1 MSKGFVHSIKVP
13 RLYKIASKIVRDV
26 QENGASFKSLIF
38 SEKHPNVSGL
48 YALTLNTLQKSDQLN
63 QLIIATKIL
72 INEPRFDPWL
82 ARILITEL
90 IWGKQRLTGN
100 SKPVETVL
108 NYESRLRDALKNIN
122 DSDVAIPQKTVSKP
136 RYVRVNTLLLSVQ
149 EAIENFEYEG
159 WSLLLEYTDYSSYL
173 KLISNLSEPYFTKD
187 YHVPELLVFP
197 HGTSFFN
204 HPSYTNGKV
213 LLQDKASC
221 LPSFILNPPIGSVV
235 LDMCAAPGM
244 KTSHLA
250 AIIQNQGTIY
260 AVEIEDRR
268 YQTLSELLNT
278 TNSSCVR
285 TINKDALC
293 LDSSQCPD
301 VEYILVDPSC
311 SGSGIVDR
319 PKVGKKDGKYEE
331 GRLKSL
337 QAFQVFL
344 LRHALLNFSSVKKVV
359 YSTCS
364 LNREENEDVIDEIL
378 TNIGDAYK
386 LVSIKKY
393 LKKDWL
399 NYSSEDSSCKKKCIY
414 AKPEIDL
421 CNGFFVALFKRNFDV
436 PLPSYTPRTYGTNI
450 ETEYTNFNKNQEIN
464 NEENNENQ
472 ETNNQE
478 NNENQNNNSS
488 SNCKKKKKR
497 KKRKRADNTAEK
509 KKEESIN
516 LEEVNDKED
525 GVMTSEESSKRKRE
539 STSKSTTKK
548 LKT

>member
-1 MSKGFVHSIKVP
+1 MSEGFVHSIKVP
-13 RLYKIASKIVRDV
+13 RIYKLASKIVRDV

-48 YALTLNTLQKSDQLN
+48 YALTSNTLQKSDQLN

-82 ARILITEL
+82 ARVLITEL
-90 IWGKQRLTGN
+90 IWGKKRLTSN
-100 SKPVETVL
+100 AKPIETLL

-159 WSLLLEYTDYSSYL
+159 WSLLLDYTDYSSYL

-197 HGTSFFN
+197 YGTSFFN

-235 LDMCAAPGM
+235 LDMCASPGM

-250 AIIQNQGTIY
+250 AILQNQGTIY
-260 AVEIEDRR
+260 AVEIENRR
-268 YQTLSELLNT
+268 YQTLSELLKT
-278 TNSSCVR
+278 TNSNCVR

-293 LDSSQCPD
+293 LDPSQCPD

-311 SGSGIVDR
+311 SGSGIIDR
-319 PKVGKKDGKYEE
+319 PKMGKKDVKDER
-331 GRLKSL
+331 RLKSL
-337 QAFQVFL
+337 QSFQVFL
-344 LRHALLNFSSVKKVV
+344 LRHALLNFPTVKKVV

-399 NYSSEDSSCKKKCIY
+399 NYSSKDSNCKNKCIY
-414 AKPEIDL
+414 AKPEVDL

-436 PLPSYTPRTYGTNI
+436 PLPLYTPRMHDTSIGTEN
-450 ETEYTNFNKNQEIN
+450 TNFNENKEI
-464 NEENNENQ
+464 
-472 ETNNQE
+472 NNQE

-497 KKRKRADNTAEK
+497 KKRKRADDTEK
-509 KKEESIN
+509 KREEGN
-516 LEEVNDKED
+516 VNPEEINDKEED
-525 GVMTSEESSKRKRE
+525 YVIISEESSKRKHE
-539 STSKSTTKK
+539 SASKSTTKK

>member
-1 MSKGFVHSIKVP
+1 MSTEFIHSVKVP
-13 RLYKIASKIVRDV
+13 RLYKLASKIVQDV
-26 QENGASFKSLIF
+26 QENGASLKTLIF
-38 SEKHPNVSGL
+38 AKKHPNVCGL
-48 YALTLNTLQKSDQLN
+48 YALTLNTLKKSDQLN
-63 QLIIATKIL
+63 QLLIATKVL

-82 ARILITEL
+82 ARVLITEL
-90 IWGKQRLTGN
+90 IWGTQRLTGN
-100 SKPVETVL
+100 SKPIQTIL
-108 NYESRLRDALKNIN
+108 NYESRLRDALKNV

-149 EAIENFEYEG
+149 EAIENFQYEG

-221 LPSFILNPPIGSVV
+221 LPSLILNPPVGSVV

-244 KTSHLA
+244 KTTQLA
-250 AIIQNQGTIY
+250 AILQNQGTIY
-260 AVEIEDRR
+260 AVEVGNRR
-268 YQTLSELLNT
+268 YQTLCELLET

-285 TINKDALC
+285 TINKDALS
-293 LDSSQCPD
+293 LGPD
-301 VEYILVDPSC
+301 QYPNIEYILVDPTC

-319 PKVGKKDGKYEE
+319 PKLGKKDGEYEE
-331 GRLKSL
+331 GRLKNL

-344 LRHALLNFSSVKKVV
+344 LRHALLNFPTVKKVV

-364 LNREENEDVIDEIL
+364 INREENEDVIDEIL
-378 TNIGDAYK
+378 TNVGDAYK

-414 AKPEIDL
+414 ARPEVDL

-436 PLPSYTPRTYGTNI
+436 PLPSYTPRTYDKSI
-450 ETEYTNFNKNQEIN
+450 TEYTSF
-464 NEENNENQ
+464 NENQ
-472 ETNNQE
+472 EIDDQE

-497 KKRKRADNTAEK
+497 KKRKRADNVAEK
-509 KKEESIN
+509 QKDESVN

-525 GVMTSEESSKRKRE
+525 CVITSAESSKKKH
-539 STSKSTTKK
+539 KSTT
-548 LKT
+548 